1 MRLALTQYRLESE
14 VPQNLTKALD
24 FMGRARSDGADF
36 IIFPELCL
44 SPFFPQ
50 QAAQEVTRY
59 AMRLEDRCIR
69 ELQAQCAR
77 LGIAASPNVYL
88 REGDRTFDASLM
100 IGSDGRLQGASK
112 MVHVAQLPG
121 FYEQDYYSPSDT
133 GFRTYQTPFGTIGIV
148 VCFDR
153 HFPESIRACAL
164 RGASLIVIPTANT
177 IDEPRD
183 VFDCELRAAAFQNG
197 VYVAMCNRV
206 GPENGVL
213 YCGESTVV
221 DPEGNVLTKA
231 DGAEALVVTDIDLSR
246 VPAARAKRPY
256 LTLRRPVMYD

>member
-1 MRLALTQYRLESE
+1 MRLAMAQYALGSDVER
-14 VPQNLTKALD
+14 NLVRALD
-24 FMGRARSDGADF
+24 FMEAARRDVAEL

-50 QAAQEVTRY
+50 RAAQEVARY
-59 AMRLEDRCIR
+59 AVRLEDKCIQ
-69 ELQAQCAR
+69 EFQAQCLR
-77 LGIAASPNVYL
+77 LAIAAAPNVYL
-88 REGDRTFDASLM
+88 KEGAQLFDASLM
-100 IGSDGRLQGASK
+100 IGSDGMLQGVSK

-133 GFRTYQTPFGTIGIV
+133 GFRTYQTPFGTIGVV

-153 HFPESIRACAL
+153 HFPESIRTCVL
-164 RGASLIVIPTANT
+164 RGARLIVIPTANT

-183 VFDCELRAAAFQNG
+183 MFECELRTAAFQNG

-206 GPENGVL
+206 GLEDGVI

-221 DPEGNVLTKA
+221 DPDGNVLTKA
-231 DGAEALVVTDIDLSR
+231 DGTEALVVADIDPSK
-246 VPAARAKRPY
+246 VPVARAKRPY
-256 LTLRRPVMYD
+256 LSLRRPEMYD